1 MLFPLWSL
9 HEGKSRESTNPW
21 YIFMKMFIR
30 KFDIQMGRF
39 SIAGGKVFSPRGE
52 RKKAARCLDNGWLDF
67 PRRNIA
73 TFSDIRIHFCPFYR
87 ALIGFAA
94 VYLRCKGRWKFRKN
108 RLSAWNAV
116 KFVVLPMEGS
126 RIAISG
132 YLIHFLIKRYGNSVV
147 TITNGT
153 RTFRTFNSNTYL

>member
-1 MLFPLWSL
+1 MEFARRQKPRKHQPVIHIYENVHSKVR
-9 HEGKSRESTNPW
+9 HSNGTVFNCRRES
-21 YIFMKMFIR
+21 F
-30 KFDIQMGRF
+30 F
-39 SIAGGKVFSPRGE
+39 SARRE
-52 RKKAARCLDNGWLDF
+52 KKAARCLDNGWLDF

-147 TITNGT
+147 TVTNGT
-153 RTFRTFNSNTYL
+153 WTFRTFNGNTYL